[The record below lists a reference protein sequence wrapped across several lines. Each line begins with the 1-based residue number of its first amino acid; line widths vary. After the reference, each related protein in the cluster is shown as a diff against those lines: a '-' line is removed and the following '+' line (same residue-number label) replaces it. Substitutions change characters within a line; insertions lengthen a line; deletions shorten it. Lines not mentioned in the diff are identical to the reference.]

1 LRTKKNKKKKMQKT
15 VDRIFEIYIEVLGL
29 KNRIKLR
36 QEKVY
41 VFDF

>member
-15 VDRIFEIYIEVLGL
+15 VDRIFEIYIEVLEL

>member
-1 LRTKKNKKKKMQKT
+1 MQKT
-15 VDRIFEIYIEVLGL
+15 VDRIFEIYIEVLEL

>member
-1 LRTKKNKKKKMQKT
+1 MRTKKNKKKKMQKT
-15 VDRIFEIYIEVLGL
+15 VDRIFEIYIEVLEL

>member
-1 LRTKKNKKKKMQKT
+1 MLKKRKKKLQKNI
-15 VDRIFEIYIEVLGL
+15 DRIFEIYREVLGL